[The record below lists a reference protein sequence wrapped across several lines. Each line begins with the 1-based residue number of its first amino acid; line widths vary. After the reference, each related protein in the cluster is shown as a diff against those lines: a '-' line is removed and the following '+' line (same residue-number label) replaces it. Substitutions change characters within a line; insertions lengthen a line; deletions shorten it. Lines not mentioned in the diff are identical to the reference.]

1 MDFKV
6 STKDPKVLFKNEK
19 NHQMLKKSW
28 YMLYLW
34 NKDDEAKL
42 KQSKIKVDPTR
53 IQESPYVCP
62 VWSQEFKTA
71 YKSFF

>member
-42 KQSKIKVDPTR
+42 KQSMIKVDPTE
-53 IQESPYVCP
+53 IHESPDVCA
-62 VWSQEFKTA
+62 VSSQEFKTA

>member
-34 NKDDEAKL
+34 NKDVEAKL

-62 VWSQEFKTA
+62 V
-71 YKSFF
+71 